1 MAGED
6 IRQLFV
12 CTRLWKIIMHYAK
25 PLAKL
30 VGEFEK
36 LPGIGPKS
44 AQRLAFHIL
53 RISED
58 EAKALAD
65 AVLNVKLYIKLCPVC
80 YNYTDQDCCEICSD
94 AKRDRSLVCVVSEPR
109 DVVAME
115 KTNEFRG
122 LFHVLGGVISPMD
135 GVGPDMLKIREL
147 LARVGDGE
155 ITEVLLATNPTIEG
169 DTTAMYIARTLKE
182 RGFEGRISRI
192 AHGMPV
198 GSDMDYAD
206 QATLIQAL
214 QWRRDI

>member
-1 MAGED
+1 
-6 IRQLFV
+6 
-12 CTRLWKIIMHYAK
+12 MHYAK

-44 AQRLAFHIL
+44 AQRLAFHVL

-58 EAKALAD
+58 EAKALAE
-65 AVLNVKLYIKLCPVC
+65 AVLNVKQYIKLCPVC
-80 YNYTDQDCCEICSD
+80 YNYTDQDRCEVCSD
-94 AKRDRSLVCVVSEPR
+94 AKRDRTLLCVVSEPR

-122 LFHVLGGVISPMD
+122 LYHVLGGVISPID
-135 GVGPDMLKIREL
+135 GIGPEMLKIREL
-147 LARVGDGE
+147 LNRVGEEG

-169 DTTAMYIARTLKE
+169 DTTAMYIAQTLKD
-182 RGFEGRISRI
+182 RGFTGRITRI

-198 GSDMDYAD
+198 GGDMDYAD

>member
-1 MAGED
+1 
-6 IRQLFV
+6 
-12 CTRLWKIIMHYAK
+12 MHYAK

-53 RISED
+53 RVSDD
-58 EAKALAD
+58 EARSLAE
-65 AVLNVKLYIKLCPVC
+65 AVMSVKQHIKLCPVC
-80 YNYTDQDCCEICSD
+80 FNYTDQDRCEICSD
-94 AKRDRSLVCVVSEPR
+94 AKRDRSLLCVVSEPR

-115 KTNEFRG
+115 KTNEFKG

-135 GVGPDMLKIREL
+135 GIGPEMLKIREL
-147 LARVGDGE
+147 LSRVSDGE

-169 DTTAMYIARTLKE
+169 DTTAMYIAQTLKD
-182 RGFEGRISRI
+182 RGFKGRITRI

-198 GSDMDYAD
+198 GGDMDYAD

-214 QWRRDI
+214 QWRREI